1 MLSRLLKTKT
11 LYASLA
17 GIFSGIGLI
26 VAHDVPN
33 GVQCIIAAVL
43 ALCIRDGV
51 AKTNSTT
58 TKHP

>member
-17 GIFSGIGLI
+17 GIFTGVGLI

-33 GVQCIIAAVL
+33 GVQCIIAALL

-51 AKTNSTT
+51 AKTNTT
-58 TKHP
+58 TAKRP